1 MSDNSCD
8 YLPNNFTQLCMQIAQ
23 KMLHNTFV
31 HYIFF
36 RYSSVGVPLECRL
49 VDLQVIRVGSP
60 AMDLNHVL
68 YCSVAG
74 KTRRDELPNFLTNYY
89 ANFAS
94 VLAGTGVPMKFS
106 LSQLKKEFHSKNYL
120 GFVLGL
126 GIVPAMLLKPEDTPK
141 LTDFFG
147 DETIEARKAYRKK
160 LNELTVKSPSLR
172 PRLLDMFDEMQ
183 EYGLFQKSSVSKL
196 IRSFSKD

>member
-1 MSDNSCD
+1 M
-8 YLPNNFTQLCMQIAQ
+8 
-23 KMLHNTFV
+23 
-31 HYIFF
+31 
-36 RYSSVGVPLECRL
+36 
-49 VDLQVIRVGSP
+49 
-60 AMDLNHVL
+60 NHFL
-68 YCSVAG
+68 YCSLEG

-106 LSQLKKEFHSKNYL
+106 LPHLKKEFHSKNYF
-120 GFVLGL
+120 GFVFGL
-126 GIVPAMLLKPEDTPK
+126 GIVPTTLLKPEDTPK
-141 LTDFFG
+141 ASDFFK
-147 DETIEARKAYRKK
+147 DEKRGARNAYRKK

-183 EYGLFQKSSVSKL
+183 EYGLFEKSSVSKL